1 MKGFGE
7 LEREAT
13 VEFFNAWKKIRL
25 YGLEVFDA
33 ETYNKIDIGD
43 VVVDTKDSQ

>member
-1 MKGFGE
+1 MRSFGE
-7 LEREAT
+7 LEKKAT
-13 VEFFNAWKKIRL
+13 IEVFNAWKKIRR

-43 VVVDTKDSQ
+43 VVVDTKDSR

>member
-1 MKGFGE
+1 MDFEVLKKK
-7 LEREAT
+7 AT
-13 VEFFNAWKKIRL
+13 IEFFEAWKKIRL